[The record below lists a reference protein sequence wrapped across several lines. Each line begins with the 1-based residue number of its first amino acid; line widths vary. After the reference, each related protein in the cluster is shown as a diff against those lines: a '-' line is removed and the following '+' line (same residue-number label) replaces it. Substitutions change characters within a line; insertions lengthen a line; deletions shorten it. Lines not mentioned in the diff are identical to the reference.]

1 MNADKQEQ
9 TNEAIQGHS
18 CFSSLPA
25 YPRSSAFICGHSRFS
40 FSPES
45 QLSLPAY
52 PRSSA
57 FIRGHSCFSFSSVA
71 IPASPSHPINIGS
84 TSSVIAPSTRSLPN
98 TLLTESPNSHKYSC
112 RKHRSPITF
121 RSSSKKLCLIRA
133 HSVAGARIRSH
144 SGPPRAHVS
153 WKNPRLPFG
162 VLISHNAPSLV
173 ASIGRIARYTSSLTR
188 DASSTSNSRTAENPR
203 IVASVPGSPTMR
215 DPLGSASEI
224 SLSPSPVGRIFS
236 LRTNPAAFFRNSPL
250 CLALGLT
257 TSVRLPLS
265 VNAWWTALAAVI
277 VDFPHCREQ
286 FRIPRLLRV
295 PNTRACKA
303 SAPSPSSPRPH
314 PPAPTG
320 RAGPPPPVRRLR
332 PPVSRVFH
340 IPIPA

>member
-18 CFSSLPA
+18 NSCFSSEFQLSPPLLPIRV
-25 YPRSSAFICGHSRFS
+25 PTF
-40 FSPES
+40 
-45 QLSLPAY
+45 SLPAY

-71 IPASPSHPINIGS
+71 IPASPSYPINIGS

-203 IVASVPGSPTMR
+203 IVASVPASPTMP

-236 LRTNPAAFFRNSPL
+236 WRTNPAAFFRNSPL

-257 TSVRLPLS
+257 TRDRKSTRL
-265 VNAWWTALAAVI
+265 
-277 VDFPHCREQ
+277 
-286 FRIPRLLRV
+286 
-295 PNTRACKA
+295 
-303 SAPSPSSPRPH
+303 
-314 PPAPTG
+314 
-320 RAGPPPPVRRLR
+320 
-332 PPVSRVFH
+332 
-340 IPIPA
+340 